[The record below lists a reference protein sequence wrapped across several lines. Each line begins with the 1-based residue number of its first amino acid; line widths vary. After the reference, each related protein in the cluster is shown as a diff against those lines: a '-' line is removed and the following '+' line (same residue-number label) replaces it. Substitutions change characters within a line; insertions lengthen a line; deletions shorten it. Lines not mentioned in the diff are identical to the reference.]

1 VSKPF
6 IQYNSSNERERGYL
20 GGILLI
26 YESFSYV
33 HRERK
38 GGGGGAGG
46 PGGWCGFLEILSS
59 KGKSFNP

>member
-26 YESFSYV
+26 YESLSYV
-33 HRERK
+33 QRERK
-38 GGGGGAGG
+38 RGGGGGGG
-46 PGGWCGFLEILSS
+46 GCGFLEILSS
-59 KGKSFNP
+59 KGKTFNP